1 MVLICFQESKS
12 NNFNLLVIREALG
25 VIRYLATVTNQQSL
39 ELFSDFQGIVSI
51 IPLIMPLS
59 KNGDDWL
66 FYYLMDQNLDKQWH
80 ICALIVSGL
89 MKSVINLKGNFHNWV
104 SCDWFRK
111 LLRTACVF
119 CLIKEICARW
129 IIPPSAS
136 GPPFYQAV
144 FCSFFWIQE

>member
-1 MVLICFQESKS
+1 MVLICFLESKS
-12 NNFNLLVIREALG
+12 DNFKLLVVRETLG
-25 VIRYLATVTNQQSL
+25 VIRYLAIVTNQQSL

-66 FYYLMDQNLDKQWH
+66 FYYLRDQNLDKQWH

-119 CLIKEICARW
+119 LFNQRDLCQVNNPSKCKQPPILPGCLL
-129 IIPPSAS
+129 
-136 GPPFYQAV
+136 
-144 FCSFFWIQE
+144 